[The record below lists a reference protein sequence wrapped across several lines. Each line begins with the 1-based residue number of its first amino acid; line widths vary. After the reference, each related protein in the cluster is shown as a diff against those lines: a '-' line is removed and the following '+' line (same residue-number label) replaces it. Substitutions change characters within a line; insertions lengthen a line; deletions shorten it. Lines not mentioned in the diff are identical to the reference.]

1 VHPIT
6 LMPHAR
12 LGGVPYNSNAQTGR
26 LLIETSH
33 GLNRL
38 WKCRVRRATRAMLEQ
53 IPMKR
58 WIAVVCV
65 GSLTGCAGPQ
75 ISVTDASRHRVG
87 FLVQNAWMVPMQDVD
102 EQAASYCGQHGL
114 PYRRTDAA
122 WVGPTLKRVAY
133 ECGWVDQPQTRKLGD
148 RRSTATKPDPKA
160 AAWTKAKAATDA
172 WALCLRFD
180 AERKA
185 NETTEPPRSVAQQIV
200 DACSGLERA
209 VHEPLEAV
217 GEDSSPFEADL
228 HAQAMQ
234 NASDAVESA
243 RMKPSVKPGVP
254 ISGPSEF

>member
-1 VHPIT
+1 
-6 LMPHAR
+6 
-12 LGGVPYNSNAQTGR
+12 
-26 LLIETSH
+26 
-33 GLNRL
+33 
-38 WKCRVRRATRAMLEQ
+38 MLEQ
-53 IPMKR
+53 ILMKR
-58 WIAVVCV
+58 WTAVVCV
-65 GSLTGCAGPQ
+65 AALAGCAQHQ
-75 ISVTDASRHRVG
+75 ISVTDASPLRVG

-122 WVGPTLKRVAY
+122 WVGPTLKRVTY
-133 ECGWVDQPQTRKLGD
+133 ECSRVERPPARKPEV
-148 RRSTATKPDPKA
+148 RRSATTKPDPKA
-160 AAWTKAKAATDA
+160 AAWIKAKAATDA

-185 NETTEPPRSVAQQIV
+185 KETTEAPRSVAQEIV

-228 HAQAMQ
+228 HAQAIQ